1 MNPTLFRKIIRDI
14 RWPFLGVCLLL
25 GTIQIIRAMIT
36 YRITVE
42 VLPELM
48 KRIPYDALMKI
59 IFGGKGKFL
68 ETLITA
74 EGIQFNKPEHMQ
86 TFGFVDPGVVV
97 IFCIWCIG
105 RGSALA
111 AEMERGTMEL
121 LLAQPIARWQIVG
134 THLVVD
140 LITVPLMALTMI
152 AGTWMGVTWM
162 ELETIDVAAYWGAVF
177 NVMALLWALIGM
189 TTAIAVMSR
198 TRWQVMSLAISI
210 ILLMFL
216 LTFLGQLVEVLKPWR
231 FLSLFHYYQ
240 PQGII
245 LYQRWKSVVHL
256 GYGSSEVIYLVPKIP
271 TLLLVA
277 ACTYGWAFWRFT
289 HRDLP
294 APL

>member
-1 MNPTLFRKIIRDI
+1 MNLTLFRKILRDI
-14 RWPFLGVCLLL
+14 RWPFLGVCFLL
-25 GTIQIIRAMIT
+25 GTIQIIRALIT

-74 EGIQFNKPEHMQ
+74 EGLQFNKPEHMQ

-97 IFCIWCIG
+97 IFCIWAIG
-105 RGSALA
+105 RGSAIA

-121 LLAQPIARWQIVG
+121 LLAQPIARWQIIAS
-134 THLVVD
+134 HLCVD
-140 LITVPLMALTMI
+140 LLTVPLMALTMI
-152 AGTWMGVTWM
+152 AGTWIGVEWM
-162 ELETIDVAAYWGAVF
+162 ELNTIDVSAYWGAVL
-177 NVMALLWALIGM
+177 NVIALLWALIGL
-189 TTAIAVMSR
+189 TTALAAMSR
-198 TRWQVMSLAISI
+198 TRWRVMSMAISI
-210 ILLMFL
+210 VLVMFL
-216 LTFLGQLVEVLKPWR
+216 LTFLGQLVEVFKPWR

-245 LYQRWKSVVHL
+245 LYQRWKSVVYL
-256 GYGSSEVIYLVPKIP
+256 GYGSAEVAYLVPKIP
-271 TLLLVA
+271 TLLLSA
-277 ACTYGWAFWRFT
+277 LGCYSWAFYYFT
-289 HRDLP
+289 RRDLP